1 MLLRD
6 RLQARLNEMGARPDY
21 QALAAEV
28 LGIANA
34 PPELARRLV
43 AQALVLEDRREAW
56 SAAGERI
63 ATRAPDTPGVYVLR
77 DAEGRALYVGKAV
90 NLRRRLRAHFAGRLW
105 RGLKA
110 GFARAVDA
118 DWQEVGSE
126 LEALLLEARL
136 IHELAPEVNVQ
147 IAEPALDTRA
157 IPSTLVRDVVLVL
170 PSIESDS
177 AEIIAARADGDCL
190 MLRTRRSGVDLVV
203 HVARIVRFFKSP
215 LRRSFDGLK
224 LAPIVFSW
232 LAGGGK
238 SASRLDPHD
247 VTGPRVLR
255 SRLKGLLADEALFSE
270 RIVMR

>member
-63 ATRAPDTPGVYVLR
+63 ATRAPDTPGVYILR

-90 NLRRRLRAHFAGRLW
+90 NLRRRLRAHFAGRRW

-177 AEIIAARADGDCL
+177 AEIVAARADGDCL

-247 VTGPRVLR
+247 VTGPRALR

>member
-1 MLLRD
+1 MLRD
-6 RLQARLNEMGARPDY
+6 RLQARMREMGPRPDY
-21 QALAAEV
+21 RLLAAEV

-56 SAAGERI
+56 SAAGGRI
-63 ATRAPDTPGVYVLR
+63 AARAPDTPGVYVLR
-77 DAEGRALYVGKAV
+77 DVEGRALYVGKAV
-90 NLRRRLRAHFAGRLW
+90 NLRRRLRAHFAGRRW
-105 RGLKA
+105 RGVKA
-110 GFARAVDA
+110 GFARAA
-118 DWQEVGSE
+118 DGEWQEVGSE

-147 IAEPALDTRA
+147 IAEPALETRA
-157 IPSTLVRDVVLVL
+157 VPPQLVRDVVIVL
-170 PSIESDS
+170 PSIEPDS
-177 AEIIAARADGDCL
+177 AEIVAARARGDCL

-203 HVARIVRFFKSP
+203 HVPRLTRFFTSP

-232 LAGGGK
+232 LADRGRL
-238 SASRLDPHD
+238 ASRLDPHD
-247 VTGPRVLR
+247 AAGPRAFR
-255 SRLKGLLADEALFSE
+255 ARLKALLADEALFSE

>member
-6 RLQARLNEMGARPDY
+6 RLHARLSEMGSRPDY
-21 QALAAEV
+21 QALATEV

-56 SAAGERI
+56 AAAGARI
-63 ATRAPDTPGVYVLR
+63 VSGAPQTPGVYTLR

-90 NLRRRLRAHFAGRLW
+90 NLRRRLRAHFAGRRW

-118 DWQEVGSE
+118 EWQEVGSE

-147 IAEPALDTRA
+147 TSEPALDTRA
-157 IPSTLVRDVVLVL
+157 IPSALVRDAVIVV
-170 PSIESDS
+170 PSIEPDS
-177 AEIIAARADGDCL
+177 AEIVAARADGDCL
-190 MLRTRRSGVDLVV
+190 MLRTRRTGVDLVV
-203 HVARIVRFFKSP
+203 HVPRIVRFFSSP

-232 LAGGGK
+232 LAARGQN
-238 SASRLDPHD
+238 ASRLDPHD
-247 VTGPRVLR
+247 VAGPRVLR
-255 SRLKGLLADEALFSE
+255 SRLAALLADESLFSE
-270 RIVMR
+270 RIVVR

>member
-90 NLRRRLRAHFAGRLW
+90 NLRRRLRAHFAGRRW

-110 GFARAVDA
+110 GFARAGDA
-118 DWQEVGSE
+118 DWQDVGSE

-147 IAEPALDTRA
+147 IAEPALGTRA

-177 AEIIAARADGDCL
+177 AEIVAARADGDCL

-215 LRRSFDGLK
+215 LRRSFEGLK

-247 VTGPRVLR
+247 VAGPRVLR

>member
-6 RLQARLNEMGARPDY
+6 RLHARLSEMGPRPDY

-63 ATRAPDTPGVYVLR
+63 AACAPDTPGVYVLR
-77 DAEGRALYVGKAV
+77 DAESRALYVGKAV
-90 NLRRRLRAHFAGRLW
+90 NLRRRLRAHFAGRRW

-110 GFARAVDA
+110 GFARAVDGE
-118 DWQEVGSE
+118 WQEVGSE

-147 IAEPALDTRA
+147 IAEPGLDTRA
-157 IPSTLVRDVVLVL
+157 IPPALVSDVVIVL
-170 PSIESDS
+170 PSIEPGS
-177 AEIIAARADGDCL
+177 AEIVAARADGECV
-190 MLRTRRSGVDLVV
+190 MLRTRRTGVDLVV
-203 HVARIVRFFKSP
+203 HVPRIVRFFRSP
-215 LRRSFDGLK
+215 LRRSFEGLK

-232 LAGGGK
+232 LAGRGH
-238 SASRLDPHD
+238 SASRFDPHD
-247 VTGPRVLR
+247 VAGPRAFR
-255 SRLKGLLADEALFSE
+255 SRLRALLSDESLFSE